1 MGNPARWR
9 KPATLRPPRPAP
21 MTAIVFLALIDDSQR
36 ALTQV
41 AFSKAR
47 RGVDPQHASELFSIV
62 DIGVRPFG
70 AEIKAVARAQLIA
83 AIIHRQFDLAI
94 EHVAQLFAF
103 MLEDPFASSAGLA
116 IVDVTGQQVAA
127 ATRNHRLDPPFL
139 PSTSLIRPPHHSSAL

>member
-70 AEIKAVARAQLIA
+70 AEIKAVARAQPIA
-83 AIIHRQFDLAI
+83 AIIHRQIGIPTAPR
-94 EHVAQLFAF
+94 APLFP
-103 MLEDPFASSAGLA
+103 LLLVDPIA
-116 IVDVTGQQVAA
+116 
-127 ATRNHRLDPPFL
+127 L
-139 PSTSLIRPPHHSSAL
+139 PSPP

>member
-70 AEIKAVARAQLIA
+70 AEIKPVARARLIA
-83 AIIHRQFDLAI
+83 AIIHPQFDLAI
-94 EHVAQLFAF
+94 EHVPAPFPF
-103 MLEDPFASSAGLA
+103 MLGGPFPSPPGPH
-116 IVDVTGQQVAA
+116 V
-127 ATRNHRLDPPFL
+127 LDL
-139 PSTSLIRPPHHSSAL
+139 PALH